1 MGGFILPYKKEINMK
16 NSLDVSHKNA
26 VTNLHILTL
35 ANYSMDLHKFHIY
48 PRLNYA
54 GLQILWNIKT
64 VY

>member
-1 MGGFILPYKKEINMK
+1 MK
-16 NSLDVSHKNA
+16 DSLDVSHKNA
-26 VTNLHILTL
+26 VTNLDILTL

-64 VY
+64 DRKPPRSIAVLTRV

>member
-16 NSLDVSHKNA
+16 DSLDVSHK
-26 VTNLHILTL
+26 NLHILTL

-54 GLQILWNIKT
+54 GLQIL
-64 VY
+64 